1 MKKRV
6 ELSLHTPN
14 VGMNSLE
21 AMMILDGMNTTD
33 ELTMADIIRLRHT
46 ITYEIE
52 QLQMKEAQFQKC
64 KEKNDILKND
74 VEQKT
79 IQLEQAKANAEAALQ
94 AEERAKKALDDAKNL
109 VVYTKRDLEESMSA
123 LSSPKTRLASNEAAL
138 EKIFLSM
145 TKQQERVRIALRRK
159 DDEIDDTTTDK
170 MKGDVRKNEVNDST
184 ETIKKL
190 LNEEKYLRAESN
202 RLDAKAE
209 RIISRAQKLEDKANE
224 IEKGEEEAWVQLE
237 EVMKMAQEASEQN
250 S

>member
-1 MKKRV
+1 
-6 ELSLHTPN
+6 
-14 VGMNSLE
+14 
-21 AMMILDGMNTTD
+21 
-33 ELTMADIIRLRHT
+33 
-46 ITYEIE
+46 
-52 QLQMKEAQFQKC
+52 
-64 KEKNDILKND
+64 
-74 VEQKT
+74 
-79 IQLEQAKANAEAALQ
+79 
-94 AEERAKKALDDAKNL
+94 
-109 VVYTKRDLEESMSA
+109 MS
-123 LSSPKTRLASNEAAL
+123 
-138 EKIFLSM
+138 
-145 TKQQERVRIALRRK
+145 KQQERVRIALRRK

-184 ETIKKL
+184 ETIQKL